1 MIHIEH
7 FTFNSFQTRC
17 SVVWDDS
24 GVCAFVDPGCASA
37 AELSRLTAF
46 TASRGLRPAAI
57 MLTHAHFDHIY
68 GVDALVREYGIPV
81 YMHPDEAYTLR
92 NTNPYV
98 CRMYGLPEPETAFA
112 DGLLSGSAGGAASE
126 MGCGPTSEPGCG
138 PISEPGCGPGDET
151 ASGSACGSVS
161 EKACGPDSEPGC
173 GPGDE
178 TASGPACG
186 SVNEKACGPT
196 SEPGCGPGDE
206 TASGPAC
213 GSVSEKACG
222 PISEPG
228 CGPTSEPGC
237 GSGDETASGPACGSV
252 SEKACRPDSG
262 LVTVVEGDVI
272 KVGTLRFE
280 VIETPGHTAGGICL
294 FEREDG
300 VLFTGDTLFA
310 GAIGRTDHPGGDY
323 DQLMKSILQKLL
335 PLDSPAAPGSDASGS
350 DTSGSAASG
359 SDTSGS
365 AASGLAASGSP
376 AAPATPAG
384 VTSAGAASAPAP
396 RNITVVPGHG
406 PCSDLATEGMTNPFL
421 MPFNE
426 PYED

>member
-81 YMHPDEAYTLR
+81 YMHPDEVYTLR

-112 DGLLSGSAGGAASE
+112 DGLLSGSAVGAASE
-126 MGCGPTSEPGCG
+126 MGCGPTSEPGYG
-138 PISEPGCGPGDET
+138 SGDET
-151 ASGSACGSVS
+151 ASGPACGSVS
-161 EKACGPDSEPGC
+161 EKACGPDS
-173 GPGDE
+173 
-178 TASGPACG
+178 
-186 SVNEKACGPT
+186 K
-196 SEPGCGPGDE
+196 PGCGPGDE

-222 PISEPG
+222 PDSG
-228 CGPTSEPGC
+228 LGC

-252 SEKACRPDSG
+252 NEKACGPDSG
-262 LVTVVEGDVI
+262 LVTVVEDDVI

-335 PLDSPAAPGSDASGS
+335 PLDSPAASGS
-350 DTSGSAASG
+350 VASGSAASG
-359 SDTSGS
+359 P
-365 AASGLAASGSP
+365 AASGSP
-376 AAPATPAG
+376 AAPATPTGA
-384 VTSAGAASAPAP
+384 TSAGTTSAPAP

>member
-81 YMHPDEAYTLR
+81 YMHPDEVYTLR

-112 DGLLSGSAGGAASE
+112 DGLLSGSAGGAASQ
-126 MGCGPTSEPGCG
+126 
-138 PISEPGCGPGDET
+138 
-151 ASGSACGSVS
+151 
-161 EKACGPDSEPGC
+161 
-173 GPGDE
+173 
-178 TASGPACG
+178 
-186 SVNEKACGPT
+186 
-196 SEPGCGPGDE
+196 
-206 TASGPAC
+206 
-213 GSVSEKACG
+213 
-222 PISEPG
+222 PG

-252 SEKACRPDSG
+252 SEKACGPGAG

-294 FEREDG
+294 FERENG

-335 PLDSPAAPGSDASGS
+335 PLDS
-350 DTSGSAASG
+350 SAASG
-359 SDTSGS
+359 PVVSGP
-365 AASGLAASGSP
+365 AVSGPAASGSP
-376 AAPATPAG
+376 TAPATPAG